1 MKSHWPGEFLAI
13 NWDLGFSQ
21 ASSFHRISMTHK
33 NFHFASS
40 RDKSNDKIFL
50 KGPKTLSFLPDGD
63 FFLKKVQLHAQT
75 YMGP

>member
-21 ASSFHRISMTHK
+21 ASSFHRISMTQK

-63 FFLKKVQLHAQT
+63 FFLKKVQLHAQP